1 LDCKPE
7 GATFNPAVEVVTDL
21 PGAENTD
28 VFVQNAAGTE
38 KPECTFSGTKLTAK
52 MPHFSVWDIIMN
64 VKVTKVTNST
74 ENLSNGSLING
85 RNKVAYEEK
94 AGFET
99 GETGIIKNTIGILF
113 GSELK
118 SSTKSIEYD
127 MTGTGT
133 YRVYQDVQ
141 VVEMLS
147 GQRTFSFKLYGA
159 IHMDVTSDPAQT
171 EPTKPVVPTHSG
183 GSND

>member
-1 LDCKPE
+1 
-7 GATFNPAVEVVTDL
+7 
-21 PGAENTD
+21 
-28 VFVQNAAGTE
+28 
-38 KPECTFSGTKLTAK
+38 
-52 MPHFSVWDIIMN
+52 MN

-74 ENLSNGSLING
+74 EDLSNGSLTNG
-85 RNKVAYEEK
+85 RNKVAYAEK

-159 IHMDVTSDPAQT
+159 IHMDVTSDPAQA
-171 EPTKPVVPTHSG
+171 EPTTPVVPTHSG